1 LLKIHVGRIDFVAH
15 LPLNLAAMMPRPS
28 TRNRK
33 REATKEEGDSFSRLG
48 GHSAHEPVQQERSR
62 QGVGAQE
69 PSAS

>member
-1 LLKIHVGRIDFVAH
+1 
-15 LPLNLAAMMPRPS
+15 MMPRPS

-33 REATKEEGDSFSRLG
+33 REAIKEEGDSFSRLG